1 MTLCEWKLKIC
12 SPCLGGTFS
21 IRLTKET
28 VSFHKTLLE
37 HVKPVIL
44 MDFAYI
50 QWSNLNILNS
60 RVWFKHIEK
69 NMGCNSS
76 ITVELWD
83 PTAMWCPLCPID
95 EALVDLEDVLH
106 IDWFHSSKGPQCLQ
120 LLESAEPR
128 TWSDGVHRWNSL
140 LDAKVRDS
148 QRTDTA
154 EIHQVLHVPAKLGL
168 NSLNPG
174 ETGEHD

>member
-1 MTLCEWKLKIC
+1 
-12 SPCLGGTFS
+12 
-21 IRLTKET
+21 
-28 VSFHKTLLE
+28 
-37 HVKPVIL
+37 
-44 MDFAYI
+44 
-50 QWSNLNILNS
+50 
-60 RVWFKHIEK
+60 
-69 NMGCNSS
+69 MGCNSWNYGGVVRS
-76 ITVELWD
+76 NSNVLS
-83 PTAMWCPLCPID
+83 LCPID

-154 EIHQVLHVPAKLGL
+154 KIHQVLHVPAKLGL
-168 NSLNPG
+168 NSLDPG